1 MSPTST
7 TQAADSSASQ
17 TPHKTPV
24 RHPSPAIPPTLPP
37 LASNPSP
44 TPPRTLDVQLP
55 VVRNDYLQPAPPLTT
70 AAFRPP
76 PHDIPQPPPSTFFTN
91 GNGFFRPGFPATYP
105 QHPAHHHPPVIQ
117 HTPLTNQL
125 QNGSLKY
132 FCLMFGVVNS

>member
-7 TQAADSSASQ
+7 TLAADSSASQ
-17 TPHKTPV
+17 TPQKAPA
-24 RHPSPAIPPTLPP
+24 RQPSPATPHLAAPPTAASPP
-37 LASNPSP
+37 
-44 TPPRTLDVQLP
+44 TTPRTLDVQLS
-55 VVRNDYLQPAPPLTT
+55 VVRSDYLHHAPPLAP

-76 PHDIPQPPPSTFFTN
+76 PHDIPPPPPSTFFTN

-125 QNGSLKY
+125 QNGSLQSV
-132 FCLMFGVVNS
+132 CSSCGGICG